1 MVLYLDGVAGNPA
14 SLPLPEKMTLPFLA
28 TSEEFEEYRS
38 VMDEMADEADRIPDP
53 EPEEYDPI
61 LGLTDR
67 EMMRGDFLK
76 DAKDDSYLDPSP
88 EDYPDDGY
96 AGDPYGRDDDYS
108 EYGQE
113 GCCGD
118 F

>member
-1 MVLYLDGVAGNPA
+1 
-14 SLPLPEKMTLPFLA
+14 MTLPFPA
-28 TSEEFEEYRS
+28 TSEEFEEYRR
-38 VMDEMADEADRIPDP
+38 VMDEMADESDRLPDP
-53 EPEEYDPI
+53 QPEDLTH
-61 LGLTDR
+61 LG
-67 EMMRGDFLK
+67 GDFR
-76 DAKDDSYLDPSP
+76 DDSHLDPDPNDFP
-88 EDYPDDGY
+88 EDYDDGC